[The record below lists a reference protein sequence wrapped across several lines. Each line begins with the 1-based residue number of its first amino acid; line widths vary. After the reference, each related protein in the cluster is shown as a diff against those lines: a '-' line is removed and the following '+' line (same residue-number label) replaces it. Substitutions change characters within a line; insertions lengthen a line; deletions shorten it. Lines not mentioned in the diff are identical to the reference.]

1 MLSARLQDR
10 SASRANR
17 SMNGMQRL
25 ALAATTATYFII
37 VMGATVRVTGSGLGC
52 PDWPL
57 CHGSLIPPL
66 ELTALIEYFHRLVA
80 AIGSP
85 LILAVVFGAWR
96 TRRHKR
102 SVVGPAAVLPLLL
115 ATQIGLG
122 AITVLLE
129 LPPWIVLVHLSVA
142 LMILGLLVVISV
154 FSGDTPGVSNPAAL
168 KRVAVLSS
176 LSAVALF
183 LLLLTGGVVRAAGA
197 TWACA
202 GFPGCDGTLF
212 PFGRDPLTDL
222 QLFHRTMSYGVLVLL
237 AFTLVRA
244 WQAKSIAPEL
254 GAAVLAV
261 LGAGVFQFVVG
272 ANMVSLGAPPLLR
285 GLHVAGAS
293 AVWVSVVLLA
303 SLAVRSA
310 SAPPLPAGAEDRTA
324 AGNRGVGDLASAYLV
339 MMKPSIISLL
349 LVTTLA
355 SMLVAARGFPPF
367 HLVVAT
373 LLGGALAAGAANTFN
388 CYMDRDIDG
397 VMQRTSHRPI
407 PAGIVTPRQALTFGF
422 ALAILA
428 MLLLGLIVNWLAA
441 ALSLGGLLYYV
452 FVYTWWLKRSTPS
465 NIVLGG
471 AAGAVPPLVGWA
483 AVTGEVSVLAVYLFA
498 VIFFWT
504 PPHFWALALLIRR
517 EYERAAIP
525 MLPVVSGEA
534 ETRRQIVFYSLWL
547 VAFTLLVVF
556 IQEVGLIYI
565 TSALLLGGLFI
576 YYAARLFREATS
588 AAARGMFRY
597 SILYLAFLFFALVID
612 RWRL

>member
-1 MLSARLQDR
+1 M
-10 SASRANR
+10 
-17 SMNGMQRL
+17 
-25 ALAATTATYFII
+25 
-37 VMGATVRVTGSGLGC
+37 
-52 PDWPL
+52 
-57 CHGSLIPPL
+57 
-66 ELTALIEYFHRLVA
+66 
-80 AIGSP
+80 
-85 LILAVVFGAWR
+85 
-96 TRRHKR
+96 
-102 SVVGPAAVLPLLL
+102 
-115 ATQIGLG
+115 
-122 AITVLLE
+122 
-129 LPPWIVLVHLSVA
+129 
-142 LMILGLLVVISV
+142 
-154 FSGDTPGVSNPAAL
+154 
-168 KRVAVLSS
+168 
-176 LSAVALF
+176 
-183 LLLLTGGVVRAAGA
+183 
-197 TWACA
+197 
-202 GFPGCDGTLF
+202 
-212 PFGRDPLTDL
+212 
-222 QLFHRTMSYGVLVLL
+222 
-237 AFTLVRA
+237 
-244 WQAKSIAPEL
+244 
-254 GAAVLAV
+254 
-261 LGAGVFQFVVG
+261 
-272 ANMVSLGAPPLLR
+272 
-285 GLHVAGAS
+285 
-293 AVWVSVVLLA
+293 
-303 SLAVRSA
+303 
-310 SAPPLPAGAEDRTA
+310 
-324 AGNRGVGDLASAYLV
+324 
-339 MMKPSIISLL
+339 
-349 LVTTLA
+349 
-355 SMLVAARGFPPF
+355 
-367 HLVVAT
+367 VAT

-576 YYAARLFREATS
+576 YYAARLFKEATT

-597 SILYLAFLFFALVID
+597 SILYLAFLFFALVVD